1 MTDTLK
7 PGTDQWI
14 ARQRRH
20 RHNSYLG
27 HCRMTMMNMRAIH
40 ESDTT
45 TPKAK
50 ELAGRIFALATQLD
64 GVLRRHRV
72 DPKASQ

>member
-7 PGTDQWI
+7 PMSPQWI

-27 HCRMTMMNMRAIH
+27 HIAMCKQNMRAIH

-50 ELAGRIFALATQLD
+50 ALASRIFALATQLD
-64 GVLRRHRV
+64 SVLRQHRV